1 MGKIVLSGPQ
11 NITLDGV
18 VQDPDGKEGFERGG
32 WFVQFGGDDLE
43 EWNKVALGDAL
54 SAQAWLLGRKSYEFF
69 GTRWQP
75 RTGELAD
82 RINSLPKYVVSAT
95 LDEADWTNS
104 TILRGDVVTE
114 VTKLKE
120 QMDGEIVVPASY
132 RLGRTLL
139 QHDLVDEMRLVVFP
153 VVLGAGERLFDETG
167 GLKPMRLAQIRTI
180 GTGLVH
186 LTYRAA

>member
-1 MGKIVLSGPQ
+1 VAAGPQ
-11 NITLDGV
+11 KLRV
-18 VQDPDGKEGFERGG
+18 
-32 WFVQFGGDDLE
+32 
-43 EWNKVALGDAL
+43 
-54 SAQAWLLGRKSYEFF
+54 F

-95 LDEADWTNS
+95 LGEADWTNS

-167 GLKPMRLAQIRTI
+167 GLKPMRLAQTRTI